1 MAKSAREVYYELKAK
16 NSKLY
21 DYLFVGSDWSGKM
34 HYEDEWKIIKTALED
49 FVKKEYKIYHTYR
62 NYTRYSDWF
71 MGYLE
76 DEKYN
81 FDIIGVNLGIARRE
95 NNKTMVI
102 IFARNEFTLDGKVE
116 RTKGTFSRS
125 IPDFLDPDFET
136 NYTERLRNKALEA
149 VTEKINKLM
158 DTLGSLIEEQEKLQ
172 KEIKEGL

>member
-1 MAKSAREVYYELKAK
+1 MAKSAREIYYELKAK

-21 DYLFVGSDWSGKM
+21 DYLFVGSDWHGKM
-34 HYEDEWKIIKTALED
+34 YYEDEWKIIKTALED

-76 DEKYN
+76 DEKYD
-81 FDIIGVNLGIARRE
+81 FDIIGVNFGIARRK

-102 IFARNEFTLDGKVE
+102 IFARNNLTLGGTVE
-116 RTKGTFSRS
+116 RTKGTFTRS
-125 IPDFLDPDFET
+125 LPDFLDPDFET
-136 NYTERLRNKALEA
+136 NYTERLRNKALET
-149 VTEKINKLM
+149 VTGKINKLM

-172 KEIKEGL
+172 KEKREGL

>member
-1 MAKSAREVYYELKAK
+1 MSAREVYYELKAK

-21 DYLFVGSDWSGKM
+21 DYLFVGSDWSGGM

-49 FVKKEYKIYHTYR
+49 FVEKEYKIYHTYR
-62 NYTRYSDWF
+62 NYTRSSDWF
-71 MGYLE
+71 RRYLE
-76 DEKYN
+76 DEKYD

-102 IFARNEFTLDGKVE
+102 IFAFNELTLDGKVIK
-116 RTKGTFSRS
+116 RVKGTFTRS

-136 NYTERLRNKALEA
+136 HYAERLRNKALET

-172 KEIKEGL
+172 KEKREGL